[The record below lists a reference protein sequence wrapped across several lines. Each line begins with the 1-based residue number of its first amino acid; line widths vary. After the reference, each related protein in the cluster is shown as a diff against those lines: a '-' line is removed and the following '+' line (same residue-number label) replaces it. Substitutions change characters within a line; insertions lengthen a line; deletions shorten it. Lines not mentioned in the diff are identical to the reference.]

1 MTRSGAYH
9 LPRKPSVMALPGEEK
24 VMKGSRIA
32 LIAASS
38 LLVVAAVLLGNP
50 NVFAQTD
57 ERVHVVVKGDTL
69 WDISSVYLYDPFMW
83 PRVWNANRNIENP
96 HLIHPGQ
103 EIIIPAELI
112 ELAVAPPPEPVPQKP
127 VLPPPPSEPMVVE
140 KPAPSPVVE
149 KPVVEK
155 PVEIIMPVEKK
166 QELIRA
172 MATYGFIVKRKEVG
186 IGTITSSEENRLLI
200 SPTNIVFV
208 TTPKKQPLTNGEKY
222 SIVKVFDEIR
232 HPLTN
237 KKIGYIAK
245 VLGDLSVLN
254 VKGELATAEVGSVY
268 RAVEIGDQVMEHV
281 EYLSW
286 IPKAESMTV
295 EALEGVVL
303 ANPEGKTLLGR
314 DDVFFL
320 NLGLNQGI
328 KPGDSLRIVAEKGTI
343 KSPVTNKKFSPP
355 EEVLGVA
362 EIVVPRE
369 DTSVVRIT
377 ASYKEIP
384 IGSKVVSFSK

>member
-1 MTRSGAYH
+1 
-9 LPRKPSVMALPGEEK
+9 
-24 VMKGSRIA
+24 
-32 LIAASS
+32 
-38 LLVVAAVLLGNP
+38 AVLLGNP

-112 ELAVAPPPEPVPQKP
+112 ELAVAPPPEPIPQKP
-127 VLPPPPSEPMVVE
+127 VLPPPPPEPVVVE
-140 KPAPSPVVE
+140 KPAPPPVVE

-155 PVEIIMPVEKK
+155 PVEIPMPVEKK

-172 MATYGFIVKRKEVG
+172 MATYGFIVKKKEIG
-186 IGTITSSEENRLLI
+186 IGTITASEENRLLI
-200 SPTNIVFV
+200 SPTNIVFI
-208 TTPKKQPLTNGEKY
+208 TTPGKQPLTNGEKY
-222 SIVKVFDEIR
+222 SIVKIFDEIR
-232 HPLTN
+232 HPQTN
-237 KKIGYIAK
+237 KRVGYMAK

-254 VKGELATAEVGSVY
+254 VKGRLATAKVGSVY

-286 IPKAESMTV
+286 IPKAESMTA

-303 ANPEGKTLLGR
+303 ANPEGKTLMGKG
-314 DDVFFL
+314 DVFFL
-320 NLGLNQGI
+320 NLGLAQGI
-328 KPGDSLRIVAEKGTI
+328 KPGDRLRVVAERGRI
-343 KSPVTNKKFSPP
+343 KSPVTSRKLSPP
-355 EEVLGVA
+355 DEVLGVV

-369 DTSVVRIT
+369 NTSVARIT

-384 IGSKVVSFSK
+384 IGAKVVSFSR

>member
-9 LPRKPSVMALPGEEK
+9 LPSKLRLMAPLGEEK
-24 VMKGSRIA
+24 AMKGSRIA
-32 LIAASS
+32 LIAAAG
-38 LLVVAAVLLGNP
+38 LVLVAAVLLGNP

-112 ELAVAPPPEPVPQKP
+112 ELAVAPPPEPIPQKP
-127 VLPPPPSEPMVVE
+127 VLPPPPPEPVVVE
-140 KPAPSPVVE
+140 KPAPP
-149 KPVVEK
+149 PVVEK
-155 PVEIIMPVEKK
+155 PVEIPMPVEKK

-172 MATYGFIVKRKEVG
+172 MATYGFIVKKKEVG
-186 IGTITSSEENRLLI
+186 IGTITASEENRLLI
-200 SPTNIVFV
+200 SPTNIVFI
-208 TTPKKQPLTNGEKY
+208 TTPRKQPLTNGEKY

-232 HPLTN
+232 HPQTN
-237 KKIGYIAK
+237 KRVGYMAK

-254 VKGELATAEVGSVY
+254 VKGKLATAKVGSVY

-286 IPKAESMTV
+286 IPKAESMTA

-303 ANPEGKTLLGR
+303 ANPEGKTLMGKG
-314 DDVFFL
+314 DVFFL
-320 NLGLNQGI
+320 NLGLAQGI
-328 KPGDSLRIVAEKGTI
+328 KPGDNLRIVAEKGTI
-343 KSPVTNKKFSPP
+343 KNSVTSRKFSPP
-355 EEVLGVA
+355 EEVLGVV

-369 DTSVVRIT
+369 NTSVARIT

-384 IGSKVVSFSK
+384 IGAKVVSFSR